1 MGKTVGLTWFTHR
14 GTIQKEQTGESKTGR
29 QRGGK
34 QKNEGNTEKKR
45 KGRKKEG
52 TAKHD
57 SVLTSFFIRR
67 PFHSSPHEIP

>member
-34 QKNEGNTEKKR
+34 QKNEGNTEKKTQG
-45 KGRKKEG
+45 KEEGRNSK
-52 TAKHD
+52 T
-57 SVLTSFFIRR
+57 
-67 PFHSSPHEIP
+67 